1 MAKIEINEVINVLET
16 AIGEVECIIP
26 SEILESAVEYLKEYE
41 DLKSVESWREFPE
54 SMGR

>member
-1 MAKIEINEVINVLET
+1 MSKIEIEEVINVLEA

-41 DLKSVESWREFPE
+41 DLKSVESWRKFPE

>member
-1 MAKIEINEVINVLET
+1 MSKIEIEEVINVLE
-16 AIGEVECIIP
+16 AAVGEAEYVIP

-41 DLKSVESWREFPE
+41 DLKSVESWRKFPE

>member
-26 SEILESAVEYLKEYE
+26 SEILESAVEYLKKFE

>member
-41 DLKSVESWREFPE
+41 DLKSVESWRKFPE